1 MKKIAN
7 KAICLLLTLVLLL
20 GVMPLAGLGTLRA
33 KAANAGETA
42 IMAADDAG
50 MAAATLRAAAEPTWV
65 EVGREKKHE
74 DRMKKLITLLTSPH
88 EYHIKLVGNI
98 DVSDK
103 NDLPIWGKTRGIQ
116 IKGVKHLDMNGC
128 NISYEHT
135 GVGYSK
141 AYVLD
146 PTNENAEYLYY
157 LMTVTEDASF
167 YLYDSTGKNG
177 KIFFGQPMYFSET
190 PYRNIISVKGRF
202 TMYGG

>member
-1 MKKIAN
+1 MSKITR
-7 KAICLLLTLVLLL
+7 KVICLLLTLVMLL
-20 GVMPLAGLGTLRA
+20 GVLPLAGLGTLRA
-33 KAANAGETA
+33 KAANADVPAVTAGAGEPVTIA
-42 IMAADDAG
+42 TGTD
-50 MAAATLRAAAEPTWV
+50 AAAPALTPRRAAAAEPTWV

-74 DRMKKLITLLTSPH
+74 DRMKQLITLLTSPH

-98 DVSDK
+98 DISDK

-116 IKGVKHLDMNGC
+116 IKGVKHLDMNGY

-167 YLYDSTGKNG
+167 YL
-177 KIFFGQPMYFSET
+177 
-190 PYRNIISVKGRF
+190 
-202 TMYGG
+202 